1 MEDNEQV
8 VTDEQAQTE
17 TEEQQVTTTPEVD
30 WKAKADEL
38 QAALDAEKS
47 RSQGLDKKVTRLQ
60 GQSAPVDELRQEVAY
75 LSDAIKA
82 IAPRIGSGYEG
93 APLEAELQ
101 RLELQKNQTMNMLAA
116 YNNAQTEL
124 IEVLEDAGITSD
136 SPEGQALISDFNAV
150 KQAKTDPRPVL
161 KEAKRIAKEK
171 IKSSGIPDIAKL
183 TQEITEQVK
192 KQLIEE
198 QKKSPSMKVDTGSPA
213 PSPGSFAEIEAR
225 YSRGEIS
232 TADYTKARKAKGF

>member
-1 MEDNEQV
+1 MDENEQV

-17 TEEQQVTTTPEVD
+17 TEEQPEVD

-38 QAALDAEKS
+38 QTALDAEKS
-47 RSQGLDKKVTRLQ
+47 RSQGLDKKVTRMQ
-60 GQSAPVDELRQEVAY
+60 TQSAPVDELRQEVAY
-75 LSDAIKA
+75 LSEAIKA
-82 IAPRIGSGYEG
+82 IAPRVGGGFEG

-101 RLELQKNQTMNMLAA
+101 RLDGQRTVAMNMLAA
-116 YNNAQTEL
+116 YNNAQAEIVET
-124 IEVLEDAGITSD
+124 LEDAGIAPD
-136 SPEGQALISDFNAV
+136 SLEGQKILTDFNAV

-171 IKSSGIPDIAKL
+171 IKSSGVPDIAKL

-198 QKKSPSMKVDTGSPA
+198 NKKSPSMKVDTGSPA
-213 PSPGSFAEIEAR
+213 PSPGSFAEKEAR
-225 YSRGEIS
+225 FSRGEIS
-232 TADYTKARKAKGF
+232 YEDYAKARRSAGF